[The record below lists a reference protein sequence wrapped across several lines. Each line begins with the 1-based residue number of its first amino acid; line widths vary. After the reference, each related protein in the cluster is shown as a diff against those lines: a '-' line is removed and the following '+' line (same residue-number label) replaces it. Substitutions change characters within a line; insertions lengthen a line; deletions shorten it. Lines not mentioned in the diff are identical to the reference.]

1 MENNIWIM
9 AANLISCFII
19 SIILFRFMTARY
31 IKRYKTKYLYQIIIV
46 ITTFLIVGI
55 NSLHIPILNLGSW
68 LVLYGIFAGF
78 LFTSDKVRV
87 LQRITETEL
96 MIVICTVVE
105 AMGSVCMDYL
115 LRQIGLEQ
123 ISTVTIVFLEVTFS
137 KIVVMFFY
145 FVFLSRLWAKK
156 EQRLYSPLRLILY
169 FVLFFY
175 SLLNIFVIVYSVS
188 VLETEEFNLLLL
200 INLGCIIFANLYFLY
215 FVQYVEENNELK
227 MELELNEQQADIQ
240 FAYYVEQEKK
250 YHESLSVLH
259 DVNKHIRTIEEL
271 YQRSNV
277 EDAVNYTKDI
287 SNILKPLVP
296 TQFTNSPIL
305 NILLKDKI
313 NIAEQNNINCQTE
326 IENVDLSFMQ
336 PIDITTIFGNLLD
349 NAIEAQ
355 QAVSGEKYILIKI
368 SVFHQMVSV
377 RIENS
382 AAEIKKWNYNKPVS
396 TKGKNHG
403 IGLLNVEKAVEHYEG
418 SVKLNYEA
426 NKFICSIL
434 LNS

>member
-271 YQRSNV
+271 YQSSNV

-336 PIDITTIFGNLLD
+336 PIDITTIFG
-349 NAIEAQ
+349 
-355 QAVSGEKYILIKI
+355 
-368 SVFHQMVSV
+368 
-377 RIENS
+377 
-382 AAEIKKWNYNKPVS
+382 
-396 TKGKNHG
+396 
-403 IGLLNVEKAVEHYEG
+403 
-418 SVKLNYEA
+418 
-426 NKFICSIL
+426 
-434 LNS
+434 